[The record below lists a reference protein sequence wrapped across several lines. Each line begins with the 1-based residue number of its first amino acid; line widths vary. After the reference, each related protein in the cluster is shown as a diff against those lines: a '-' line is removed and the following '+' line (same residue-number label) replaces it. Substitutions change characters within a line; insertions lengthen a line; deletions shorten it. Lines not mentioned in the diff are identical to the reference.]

1 MGRSSPVAAILL
13 TACVLAC
20 GGEPAS
26 TGSRQRLRIAVIPK
40 ATSHEFWQ
48 SVQAGAL
55 KGGHDADVEVLWKGP
70 AREDDRDEQIKV
82 VEGFLSRGIDAI
94 VIAPLDKT
102 ALIAPL
108 RDAKAEGIPVVI
120 IDSGIEWE
128 GYDSFAATNNRLGGQ
143 LAAMTLGEVLGGS
156 GKVLMMRYL
165 EGSAST
171 TNREEGFLETL
182 MRDFPDIEIVSSDQ
196 YGGATVESCQRTAE
210 DLLNRYTEIDGIFVP
225 NESSTVAFLNALA
238 SLDRPSHTRLVGFDA
253 SEPLVDGLR
262 SGAIYALIVQ
272 NPMAMGEIGVE
283 TAAALLRGESVEKLI
298 DTGVQ
303 VVTASNMDEPAI
315 HDLLSPPL
323 SDWLP

>member
-1 MGRSSPVAAILL
+1 LGRSSPVAAILL
-13 TACVLAC
+13 TACALAC
-20 GGEPAS
+20 GGEPDPA
-26 TGSRQRLRIAVIPK
+26 GHQQRLRIAVIPK

-128 GYDSFAATNNRLGGQ
+128 GYDSFAATNNQLGGQ
-143 LAAMTLGEVLGGS
+143 LAAMTLGEVLGGR

-225 NESSTVAFLNALA
+225 NESSTVAFVNALA

-283 TAAALLRGESVEKLI
+283 TAAALLRGGTVEKLI

-303 VVTASNMDEPAI
+303 VVTAANMDEPAI
-315 HDLLSPPL
+315 HSLLSPPL
-323 SDWLP
+323 QDWLP

>member
-1 MGRSSPVAAILL
+1 M
-13 TACVLAC
+13 ACALAC
-20 GGEPAS
+20 SGESPPS
-26 TGSRQRLRIAVIPK
+26 GSEERFRIAVIPK
-40 ATSHEFWQ
+40 ATTHEFWQ
-48 SVQAGAL
+48 SVHAGAL

-94 VIAPLDKT
+94 VIAPLDAT
-102 ALIAPL
+102 ALVAPL
-108 RDAKAEGIPVVI
+108 RDAKAAGIPVVI

-143 LAAMTLGEVLGGS
+143 LAAKTLGEELGGK

-182 MRDFPDIEIVSSDQ
+182 VRDFPDIEIVSSDQ
-196 YGGATVESCQRTAE
+196 YGGATAESCQRTAE

-225 NESSTVAFLNALA
+225 NESSTVAFVNALA
-238 SLDRPSHTRLVGFDA
+238 SLDLPADTRLVGFDA
-253 SEPLVDGLR
+253 SQPLVDGLR
-262 SGAIYALIVQ
+262 SGAIHALVVQ

-283 TAAALLRGESVEKLI
+283 TAASVLRGGTAEKLI
-298 DTGVQ
+298 DTGVR
-303 VVTASNMDEPAI
+303 VVTAENMDEPAI
-315 HDLLSPPL
+315 HNLLSPPL